1 MTTRPYNVPSAWPFP
16 GQRAAAT
23 PAPRKPRGPKLI
35 YTQRP
40 EDCIMTYQQRIAAI
54 VPHVPPAA
62 VEAWMRADH
71 GTLDALSSGQ
81 FRLAALTA
89 AQCVIEDPATTDRL
103 RASYGLHA
111 EAPSC

>member
-1 MTTRPYNVPSAWPFP
+1 MTTRPYTVPSAWPFP
-16 GQRAAAT
+16 GQRAAAA
-23 PAPRKPRGPKLI
+23 APRKQRGPKLI

-40 EDCIMTYQQRIAAI
+40 EDCIMTYQQRIAVI
-54 VPHVPPAA
+54 VPHVPAAA

-89 AQCVIEDPATTDRL
+89 AQCAIEDPATTDRL

-111 EAPSC
+111 EVPSC

>member
-1 MTTRPYNVPSAWPFP
+1 
-16 GQRAAAT
+16 
-23 PAPRKPRGPKLI
+23 
-35 YTQRP
+35 
-40 EDCIMTYQQRIAAI
+40 MTYRTRIATIAPD
-54 VPHVPPAA
+54 VPAHI
-62 VEAWMRADH
+62 VEAHMRADH

>member
-1 MTTRPYNVPSAWPFP
+1 M
-16 GQRAAAT
+16 
-23 PAPRKPRGPKLI
+23 I

-40 EDCIMTYQQRIAAI
+40 EDCIVTYQQRIAAI

-71 GTLDALSSGQ
+71 GTLDALTSGQ

-89 AQCVIEDPATTDRL
+89 AQCVIEDPAMTERL

>member
-1 MTTRPYNVPSAWPFP
+1 M
-16 GQRAAAT
+16 
-23 PAPRKPRGPKLI
+23 I

-40 EDCIMTYQQRIAAI
+40 ENCIMTYQQRIAAI

-71 GTLDALSSGQ
+71 GTLDALTSGQ

-89 AQCVIEDPATTDRL
+89 AQCVIEDPAMTERL